1 MQVKSL
7 NMFLRITPLLCLF
20 YFLNAQIALPT
31 FHAVHKPHTR
41 TSGTPENPLQ
51 SSGLSISQHPSYWPY
66 MMGYIFTPNVNGTI
80 THIGGY
86 FDGTK
91 TTRLWQYSN
100 GNLLASVSVSD
111 PNYSWT
117 YADITDVSVT
127 AGTKYVVATAIN
139 GSGAARVNFFLD
151 QLPNTYGNITINNSC
166 YKSGNYDSDTYPSWT
181 LENRTFYNWGMADIT
196 FVPDE

>member
-1 MQVKSL
+1 M
-7 NMFLRITPLLCLF
+7 LRKLTLLLLF
-20 YFLNAQIALPT
+20 FYSINAQIALPT
-31 FHAVHKPHTR
+31 FQAVHNPQST
-41 TSGTPENPLQ
+41 TATLSGTPENPLQ
-51 SSGLSISQHPSYWPY
+51 SSGLSISEYPSHWSY

-127 AGTKYVVATAIN
+127 AGTKYVVATAMN
-139 GSGAARVNFFLD
+139 GSGGARVSFSSD
-151 QLPNTYGNITINNSC
+151 RLPNDYGNITINYSC
-166 YKSGNYDSDTYPSWT
+166 YRSGSYDSDTYPSYWT
-181 LENRTFYNWGMADIT
+181 LENRTDYTWGMSDIT